1 MKRVRAKS
9 AEKGRV
15 VKASI
20 AESCSREI
28 EWMPPTKFSAER
40 RLRAISPKVRQE
52 ELESGSFIG
61 LLPLGSASWT
71 EMAWGRGGLGFVA
84 LGISLIRGKAV
95 LPLESCFA
103 PPPYQALSHAL
114 NS

>member
-71 EMAWGRGGLGFVA
+71 EMPWGRGWLSFVA
-84 LGISLIRGKAV
+84 WGIPSIRGGGGCVV
-95 LPLESCFA
+95 LGVW
-103 PPPYQALSHAL
+103 
-114 NS
+114 